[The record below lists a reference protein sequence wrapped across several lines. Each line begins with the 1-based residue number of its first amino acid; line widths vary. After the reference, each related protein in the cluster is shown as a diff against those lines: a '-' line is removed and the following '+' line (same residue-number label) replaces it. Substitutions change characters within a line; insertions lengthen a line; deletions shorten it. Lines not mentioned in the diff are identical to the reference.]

1 MNQQYDNI
9 CMGCMRSTDGSQICP
24 HCGYDNTATQNYPYL
39 PLRTVLADRYVV
51 GKMLSH
57 TSDYAMYMAYDIN
70 QKARITI
77 REFLPRSLATRIA
90 GNNAIVVSPGKSRE
104 YRECMQNFIDLWRSL
119 GKMRELSAI
128 IPVYDILE
136 QWGTVFAVSE
146 YMDYISLRDYLLRT
160 PEGYISWDKSRTL
173 FMPVLS
179 TLIALHNN
187 GIIHRSISPN
197 TLVVCKDGKLRLT
210 NFSIWEANT
219 QNTCL
224 QFQDQPGYFAIEQYK
239 SDFQQGPWTD
249 IYGFTATLYRALIG
263 NNPIDALTRSIND
276 KLMIPGRFAEQ
287 IPAYVI
293 NAMGNALQ
301 IYPNDRT
308 RNVDQLRAQLSAA
321 PSEVMS
327 GVDTSPVTRQ
337 SIPEPSV
344 ATAPVRQSVTKTTSK
359 TPEKKKPNVALI
371 VLAVILVLA
380 GVGAGVYF
388 GIIKGGIKPP
398 ETTVSVEQI
407 SVPNFLE
414 YTENE
419 VKSTTNWTNNF
430 KIEFTYE
437 FSDTVDKG
445 IVMGQSIPSGST
457 IDKGAVV
464 TLTVSKGIETITLA
478 DYTGV
483 PFADAKAKLE
493 EQGFKVTHVSKPNDG
508 THTYDTVYDQVP
520 AANKSYA
527 KGTQVVLQVWGEIT
541 TTQPTTEEKT
551 TSNDTSSSSSTQK
564 QPNDV
569 E

>member
-1 MNQQYDNI
+1 MNQQYKNI
-9 CMGCMRSTDGSQICP
+9 CMGCMRSTDGSKICP
-24 HCGYDNTATQNYPYL
+24 HCGYDNATTQNYPYL
-39 PLRTVLADRYVV
+39 PTRTVLADRYVV
-51 GKMLSH
+51 GKLLSH
-57 TSDYAMYMAYDIN
+57 TSDYAMYMAFDIN
-70 QKARITI
+70 QKARITV
-77 REFLPRSLATRIA
+77 REFLPRGLSTRIA
-90 GNNAIVVSPGKSRE
+90 GNNEIVVSPGKSRE
-104 YRECMQNFIDLWRSL
+104 YQECMQNYIELWRSL

-128 IPVYDILE
+128 IPVYDIIE

-160 PEGYISWDKSRTL
+160 PEGYISWDKARTL

-210 NFSIWEANT
+210 NFSVWQANT
-219 QNTCL
+219 QAGCL

-263 NNPIDALTRSIND
+263 NNPIDSLTRSIND
-276 KLMIPGRFAEQ
+276 KLMIPGKFAEQ

-301 IYPNDRT
+301 IFPNDRT
-308 RNVDQLRAQLSAA
+308 RNVEQLRAQLSAA

-327 GVDTSPVTRQ
+327 GVDTSSPERQ
-337 SIPEPSV
+337 IAPEPEV
-344 ATAPVRQSVTKTTSK
+344 VAPVRQYTSQK
-359 TPEKKKPNVALI
+359 APAKKKPNIALI
-371 VLAVILVLA
+371 VIAAILVLA

-388 GIIKGGIKPP
+388 GIIKGNAKPP
-398 ETTVSVEQI
+398 EPVVSVDQI
-407 SVPNFLE
+407 AVPNFVD

-419 VKSTTNWTNNF
+419 VKSTSNWTNNF

-437 FSDTVDKG
+437 FSDTVAKG
-445 IVMGQSIPSGST
+445 IIFGQSAPSGST
-457 IDKGAVV
+457 IDKGAVI

-483 PFADAKAKLE
+483 PVADAKAKLE
-493 EQGFKVTHVSKPNDG
+493 EQGFTVQYFYKDNDG
-508 THTYDTVYDQVP
+508 THTYDTVYSQSLE
-520 AANKSYA
+520 ANKSYQ
-527 KGTQVVLQVWGEIT
+527 KGTKVVLQVWDQVT
-541 TTQPTTEEKT
+541 TTQSTTE
-551 TSNDTSSSSSTQK
+551 STSSATKEPDSSSATK
-564 QPNDV
+564 KPV
-569 E
+569 EENQ